1 MLGFD
6 EALIRA
12 LGGDDAEPD
21 HEVPFVLAGEVD
33 LANASDL
40 AQAIG
45 AHAALGTGDVVVD
58 ASGLTYIDS
67 RGLAALVVAR
77 RRLVDQGREIVLT
90 GVSPKVRRVFAIT
103 GLEDLL
109 LDDADAA

>member
-12 LGGDDAEPD
+12 VTGA
-21 HEVPFVLAGEVD
+21 VAPFVLAGEID
-33 LANASDL
+33 LANAPDVSE
-40 AQAIG
+40 AIG
-45 AHAALGTGDVVVD
+45 AHAALGTGEVVVD

-77 RRLVDQGREIVLT
+77 RRLVDQGRDIVLT
-90 GVSPKVRRVFAIT
+90 GVSPNVRRVFAIT
-103 GLEDLL
+103 GLDALL